1 MTIRIDPADE
11 RAIYVQIMDE
21 IKRALV
27 LGTLQPDEPL
37 PSVRQLSS
45 DLKVNPNTIKHAYR
59 ELEHEGLVRAE
70 RGRGTFVSHTSQF
83 RPNVEKMAV
92 ARAVA
97 QRAVRDAYRHGLT
110 ETELIEAIQKTER
123 DTERDSADG
132 KGVA

>member
-83 RPNVEKMAV
+83 RPNDEKMAV

-97 QRAVRDAYRHGLT
+97 KRAIRDAYRHGLT
-110 ETELIEAIQKTER
+110 ETELIEAIHE
-123 DTERDSADG
+123 TERDSVDG
-132 KGVA
+132 RGVA